1 MINAKINFKCISY
14 QIKKEIIEKLKQNFD
29 KLINKELKK
38 ELNNNEFIILKLEDF
53 IFNNDNSFWFILFY
67 YEKLSDYEFKQKN
80 LFKLV
85 ITQKKLENNNLENN
99 NLIDLKFLLKME
111 SVGYIFIT
119 QNFVNN
125 FNLFFE
131 KLFNFIDEYN
141 NKEIEFINFNVSYT
155 K

>member
-14 QIKKEIIEKLKQNFD
+14 QIKKEIIEKLKQNFN

-131 KLFNFIDEYN
+131 KLFDFIDEYN

>member
-1 MINAKINFKCISY
+1 MN
-14 QIKKEIIEKLKQNFD
+14 L
-29 KLINKELKK
+29 NK
-38 ELNNNEFIILKLEDF
+38 
-53 IFNNDNSFWFILFY
+53 
-67 YEKLSDYEFKQKN
+67 KN

-131 KLFNFIDEYN
+131 KLFDFIDEYN

>member
-131 KLFNFIDEYN
+131 KLFDFIDEYN